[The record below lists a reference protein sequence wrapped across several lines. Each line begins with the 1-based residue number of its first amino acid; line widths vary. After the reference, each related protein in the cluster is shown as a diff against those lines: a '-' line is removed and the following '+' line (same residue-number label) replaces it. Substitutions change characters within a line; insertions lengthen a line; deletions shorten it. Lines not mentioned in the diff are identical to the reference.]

1 MRYMQ
6 ASSGKQ
12 KNKKPSARATPK
24 GKRRKTAYK
33 QPRADNTVSEPTIE
47 YTAKIRAIGN
57 SRGIILN
64 NNLMDAAGLIADQDV
79 VIQAVK
85 GLITIKQAEK
95 AAVNTDRSTWEK
107 QFKAAIKA
115 GHKPEGDLF
124 EGMQNEFDE
133 KEW

>member
-1 MRYMQ
+1 MP

-12 KNKKPSARATPK
+12 KNKKPSAGAALK
-24 GKRRKTAYK
+24 GKRSKRAYE
-33 QPRADNTVSEPTIE
+33 QPLADNTIEEPAVE

-57 SRGIILN
+57 SRGIIFN
-64 NNLMDAAGLIADQDV
+64 NKLMDTAGLIADQDV

-95 AAVNTDRSTWEK
+95 LAVNTDRSTWDK